1 MERQRVLFVVA
12 HRSIEKRLRP
22 SLEQR
27 YDVTVVGLR
36 REALAYLEHEP
47 PDLVLVDVSSVRFD
61 VARFF
66 EALESLPVPL
76 NTFLLLG
83 KGMRLDQMPKA
94 NGYLRH
100 PFTTRHL
107 MRRLGRVLPDN
118 PRDTV
123 SWHHLCLDKE
133 NHFLIWNGH
142 QTPLTPKQASLALV
156 FLTSPETIV
165 SREQLMKQVWGTDY
179 MGDTRTLDV
188 HIHWLRGALKDV
200 EAPFVIET
208 QRGIGYRLLAQLA
221 TEDDLDA

>member
-1 MERQRVLFVVA
+1 LDRQRVLFVVA
-12 HRSIEKRLRP
+12 YRSVEKRLRP

-36 REALAYLEHEP
+36 REALEYLEGEP
-47 PDLVLVDVSSVRFD
+47 PDLILVDVDSIRFD

-66 EALESLPVPL
+66 EAIEDLPVPL
-76 NTFLLLG
+76 TTFLLLG

-100 PFTTRHL
+100 PFSTRQL
-107 MRRLGRVLPDN
+107 MRRLSRVLPES

-123 SWHHLCLDKE
+123 AWRRLCLDKE
-133 NHFLIWNGH
+133 NHFLIWDGQ

-156 FLTSPETIV
+156 FLSDPEMIV

-188 HIHWLRGALKDV
+188 HIHWLRGALEEV
-200 EAPFVIET
+200 AAPFAIET
-208 QRGIGYRLLAQLA
+208 KRGVGYRLVALSS
-221 TEDDLDA
+221 DDADHG

>member
-1 MERQRVLFVVA
+1 LDRQRVLFVVA
-12 HRSIEKRLRP
+12 HRSVEKRLCP

-27 YDVTVVGLR
+27 YDVAVVGLR

-47 PDLVLVDVSSVRFD
+47 PDLVLVDVGSIRFD

-66 EALESLPVPL
+66 EAFDDLPVPL

-107 MRRLGRVLPDN
+107 MHRLSRVLPDS

-123 SWHHLCLDKE
+123 AWRHLCLDKE
-133 NHFLIWNGH
+133 NHFLIWDGQ
-142 QTPLTPKQASLALV
+142 QTPLTPKQADLALV
-156 FLTSPETIV
+156 FMSSPETVI

-188 HIHWLRGALKDV
+188 HIHWLRGALEEV

-208 QRGIGYRLLAQLA
+208 KRGVGYRLMGPPVASDEA
-221 TEDDLDA
+221 DL